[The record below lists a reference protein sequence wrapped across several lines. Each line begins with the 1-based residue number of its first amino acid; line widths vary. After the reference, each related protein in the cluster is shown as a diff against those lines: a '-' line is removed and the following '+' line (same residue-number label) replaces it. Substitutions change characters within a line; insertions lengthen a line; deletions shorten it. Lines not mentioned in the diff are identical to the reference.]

1 MKEKKLAEMVILTT
15 MVMIYDGTKILVQ
28 NRLSKDWPGV
38 TFPGGKVEP
47 RESFMEAAIR
57 EVKEETGLT
66 VKNLKLCG
74 LKQWLSDER
83 YIVVFFKTNEFEG
96 ELQSSDEGPVFWI
109 ERDNLEDYTLAN
121 DFRDMVKIFESDELT
136 EFYYY
141 LEDGEWKYRLL

>member
-1 MKEKKLAEMVILTT
+1 
-15 MVMIYDGTKILVQ
+15 MIYDGTKILVQ